1 MEALSG
7 VLRKLNFPATTG
19 GSSSKVDVT
28 SKEYIEEECR
38 ISNEIEGDLKGYDCP
53 KCKNKGVIYEPRF
66 SEMYDY
72 WNTVAVRCDCM
83 PIREELIRLEKSGL
97 EALKDKT
104 FDNYNYYEQWQRQIW
119 TEAQA
124 YANNPEGWFYIGGQ
138 PGCGKTHICTAIVNR
153 LIKNGK
159 AARYML
165 WDDETTELK
174 QHINDSEVYESLIKP
189 LKNADVLYIDDFF
202 KKGQN
207 APVTAADVDV
217 TFKIINFRYI
227 KKLPTIISAEKSV
240 AQIIRI
246 DEALGSRIAEMTK
259 GKELYIAPDIK
270 KNYRL
275 RRK

>member
-7 VLRKLNFPATTG
+7 VLRKLNFPATTA

>member
-1 MEALSG
+1 M
-7 VLRKLNFPATTG
+7 LRKLNIPATTA

-28 SKEYIEEECR
+28 SEEYVKEDCR
-38 ISNEIEGDLKGYDCP
+38 VSNDIEGDLKGYDCP
-53 KCKNKGVIYEPRF
+53 KCKNKGVIYKPSF
-66 SEMYDY
+66 SDFYGY
-72 WNTVAVRCDCM
+72 WTTVAVRCDCM
-83 PIREELIRLEKSGL
+83 PIREELIRREKSGL
-97 EALKDKT
+97 KKLFDKYTFETYKAWDPWQHHILIEAR
-104 FDNYNYYEQWQRQIW
+104 N
-119 TEAQA
+119 

>member
-1 MEALSG
+1 M
-7 VLRKLNFPATTG
+7 LRKLNFPDTTA

-28 SKEYIEEECR
+28 SEEYVKKDCK
-38 ISNEIEGDLKGYDCP
+38 ISNDIEGDLKGYDCP
-53 KCKNKGVIYEPRF
+53 KCKNKGVIYKPSF
-66 SEMYDY
+66 SDFYGY
-72 WNTVAVRCDCM
+72 WTTVAVRCDCM
-83 PIREELIRLEKSGL
+83 PIREELIRLGKSGL
-97 EALKDKT
+97 EELKDKT

>member
-1 MEALSG
+1 M
-7 VLRKLNFPATTG
+7 NIPATTA

-124 YANNPEGWFYIGGQ
+124 DANNPEGWFYIGGQ
-138 PGCGKTHICTAIVNR
+138 PGCGKTHICTAIVNE

-159 AARYML
+159 AARYMI
-165 WDDETTELK
+165 WQDEITDIK
-174 QHINDSEVYESLIKP
+174 QHINDAEMYDALITP
-189 LKNADVLYIDDFF
+189 LKKAEVLYIDDFF
-202 KKGQN
+202 KVGKGAQ
-207 APVTAADVDV
+207 VTAADVNA
-217 TFKIINFRYI
+217 TFKIINYRYNED
-227 KKLPTIISAEKSV
+227 LPTIISSELSV
-240 AQIIRI
+240 AQIIKI

-259 GKELYIAPDIK
+259 GKELFIAGDPA
-270 KNYRL
+270 KNYRT